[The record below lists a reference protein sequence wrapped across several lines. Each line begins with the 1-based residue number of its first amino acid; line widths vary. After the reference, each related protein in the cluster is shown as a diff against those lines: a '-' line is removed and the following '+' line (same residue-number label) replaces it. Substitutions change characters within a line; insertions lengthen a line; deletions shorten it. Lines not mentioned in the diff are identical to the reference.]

1 VFEVKEEDDE
11 EDDDDEE
18 GGVVKKK
25 KKLNSAHSS
34 SSSNETS
41 SNGASNGATSQHQ
54 HGKYAM
60 PPVHRTVSDPPLY
73 GSYIGVHA
81 AFPEGTHLR
90 MPIDDGNTQYSIMP
104 ANQKKKRKFD
114 AVATSSSSSS
124 SVLGLASVV
133 DEKKHVAK
141 KRNVRGRSDVVID
154 YDSTDEEVEDMQQP
168 QEEQEEEESKK
179 TELKSESE
187 AAEVTSSSVAQ
198 NKVKGKESVVEVG
211 EDYRILL
218 MKQASGQNIK
228 VLEF

>member
-1 VFEVKEEDDE
+1 
-11 EDDDDEE
+11 
-18 GGVVKKK
+18 
-25 KKLNSAHSS
+25 
-34 SSSNETS
+34 
-41 SNGASNGATSQHQ
+41 
-54 HGKYAM
+54 M

-81 AFPEGTHLR
+81 AFPEGTHSR

-104 ANQKKKRKFD
+104 DHANQKKKRKFD

-124 SVLGLASVV
+124 SVLGSALVV

-154 YDSTDEEVEDMQQP
+154 YDSTDEEVEELQQP

-187 AAEVTSSSVAQ
+187 AAEVTLSNVAQ

-211 EDYRILL
+211 DDYRILL

>member
-1 VFEVKEEDDE
+1 
-11 EDDDDEE
+11 
-18 GGVVKKK
+18 VKKK

-41 SNGASNGATSQHQ
+41 SNGASNSATSQHQ
-54 HGKYAM
+54 RGKYAM
-60 PPVHRTVSDPPLY
+60 PPVHRIVSGPPLY

-81 AFPEGTHLR
+81 AFPEGTHSR

-104 ANQKKKRKFD
+104 DHANQKKKRKFD

-124 SVLGLASVV
+124 SVLGLALVV

-154 YDSTDEEVEDMQQP
+154 YDSTDEEVE
-168 QEEQEEEESKK
+168 EEEEESKK

-211 EDYRILL
+211 DDYRILL